1 MFSVRVPFG
10 TKSGRASF
18 AGVFGNAP
26 RAPLTRPPP
35 FTPNLPASA
44 GSANAA
50 RTPLPPFWLR
60 SSPLPTAIA
69 AGEIVRNHSANC
81 WTSRSSSPHSP
92 AAAASVHGRA
102 SAMYSS
108 YPATWRS
115 TNARSIPPRRSS
127 SAAIAHASTTS
138 VPGFTARCRSA
149 RSAIFVRFVPRDS
162 LEAAFA
168 LRTGA
173 PQRRR
178 EPAGSVHELR
188 VRLRDLRAEHTGRVR
203 VRARPAD
210 LRDASGLDGDGEAAG
225 IGTIEG
231 AHARALDGRCGHRVG
246 V

>member
-1 MFSVRVPFG
+1 MKIASSGGARFGSVRCRPTSTMFSVRVPFG

-81 WTSRSSSPHSP
+81 WTSRSSSPHSR

-102 SAMYSS
+102 RAMYSS

-115 TNARSIPPRRSS
+115 TNARSIPPRRSETMEE
-127 SAAIAHASTTS
+127 AQVHRGAGEHAVRTAVVQRHDRLRS
-138 VPGFTARCRSA
+138 VRGDHFRAPRVHDVERL
-149 RSAIFVRFVPRDS
+149 VPRDP

-168 LRTGA
+168 LGARA

-178 EPAGSVHELR
+178 EPARSVHELR
-188 VRLRDLRAEHTGRVR
+188 V
-203 VRARPAD
+203 
-210 LRDASGLDGDGEAAG
+210 
-225 IGTIEG
+225 
-231 AHARALDGRCGHRVG
+231 
-246 V
+246 